1 MAEEGHNG
9 GRAPGVSRQGLYAA
23 TAGGRF
29 LASINTR
36 SPERMVAMLQEARE
50 RWDALPEEERRA
62 TRDAGGE
69 RPEDRYPE
77 GGLALVVHMRDL
89 PREDLPDDWRAE
101 ARNLDRAWFQR
112 EELPGLLPPEPGRR
126 RSEGPVDPALVQRL
140 ARLHLVDNVRGQ
152 APLFRPERVVKA
164 ELTVRVVRT
173 PQGACAPRVHG
184 PRAAGGGGALG
195 RRAPRPAQGRGRS
208 AARLRGRAAGRGR
221 LEPGRAA
228 LRELRAGRSGSALG
242 SHPVQ
247 WPLRRRGARGD
258 GRPVLPRSRGGSPR
272 PCLPLGLSRAAPRR
286 AVPLTIPETAPAS
299 MPAPT
304 GHLSP
309 RRAALRGL
317 QAVAAVTATYGGA
330 HLASRLDLL
339 CGT

>member
-1 MAEEGHNG
+1 MLEELESFVLAADEVARLQRAQTSEAEWFRAVAEEGHNG

-173 PQGACAPRVHG
+173 R
-184 PRAAGGGGALG
+184 
-195 RRAPRPAQGRGRS
+195 
-208 AARLRGRAAGRGR
+208 RGRAHLEYTGRAR
-221 LEPGRAA
+221 LEEEGRWAVEHPGRRKVEAD
-228 LRELRAGRSGSALG
+228 
-242 SHPVQ
+242 
-247 WPLRRRGARGD
+247 RRRGYA
-258 GRPVLPRSRGGSPR
+258 
-272 PCLPLGLSRAAPRR
+272 
-286 AVPLTIPETAPAS
+286 
-299 MPAPT
+299 
-304 GHLSP
+304 
-309 RRAALRGL
+309 AALRGEAVWNL
-317 QAVAAVTATYGGA
+317 DEQRFESFELVAAGPRWGATQFNGRYDDEGPAGMGVLFS
-330 HLASRLDLL
+330 LAPEGDRLAPAYHWAYPALRPAGQSR
-339 CGT
+339 